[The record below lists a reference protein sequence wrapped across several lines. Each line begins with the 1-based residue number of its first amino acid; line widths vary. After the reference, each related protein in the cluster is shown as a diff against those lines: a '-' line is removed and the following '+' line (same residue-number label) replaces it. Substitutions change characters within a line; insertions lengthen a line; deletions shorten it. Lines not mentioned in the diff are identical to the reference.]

1 MKECIKCGK
10 ELADDAAFCNA
21 CGAKQTQEPKTC
33 SNCGAPIDEGNAFC
47 SKCGTKQGENPIT
60 PATSE
65 RSYDEPNYERP
76 NFLSSSK
83 MTFFEAV
90 KTCFL
95 NYANF
100 KGRASRSEFWYF
112 SLFNSIVAII
122 LMIIGGMPSKYHN
135 NTMLTLYN
143 LAVFCP
149 ALAVSWRRL
158 HDIGKSGKS
167 YLINL
172 IPIIG
177 GIIFIVWA
185 AQDSQH
191 GTNQYGHNPKGE

>member
-33 SNCGAPIDEGNAFC
+33 SNCGAPIDEGTTFC

-60 PATSE
+60 PARSE

-100 KGRASRSEFWYF
+100 KGRAARSEFWYF
-112 SLFNSIVAII
+112 SLFNSIVAIV
-122 LMIIGGMPSKYHN
+122 LVIIGGGFRD
-135 NTMLTLYN
+135 NTLPTLYN

-149 ALAVSWRRL
+149 VLAVSWRRL

-172 IPIIG
+172 IPIVG
-177 GIIFIVWA
+177 LIIFIVWA

-191 GTNQYGHNPKGE
+191 GTNQYGHNLKGE

>member
-1 MKECIKCGK
+1 MKECIKCK
-10 ELADDAAFCNA
+10 QELADDATFCNA
-21 CGAKQTQEPKTC
+21 CGAKQTQEQKTC
-33 SNCGAPIDEGNAFC
+33 SNCGAPIDEGTTFC

-65 RSYDEPNYERP
+65 RSYDELNYERP

-100 KGRASRSEFWYF
+100 KGRARRSEFWYF
-112 SLFNSIVAII
+112 MLFDLIVVVI
-122 LMIIGGMPSKYHN
+122 LMIIGGYRN
-135 NTMLTLYN
+135 NTLLNLYSLATL
-143 LAVFCP
+143 CP
-149 ALAVSWRRL
+149 GLAVSWRRL

-177 GIIFIVWA
+177 GIIFIVWTA
-185 AQDSQH
+185 TDSQP
-191 GTNQYGHNPKGE
+191 GTNMYGHNPKGE